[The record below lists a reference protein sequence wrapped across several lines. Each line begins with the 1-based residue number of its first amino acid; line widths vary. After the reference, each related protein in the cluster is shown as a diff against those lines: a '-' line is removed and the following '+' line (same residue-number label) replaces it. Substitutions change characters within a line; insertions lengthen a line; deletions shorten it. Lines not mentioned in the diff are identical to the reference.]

1 MNLVARSLLK
11 KFLVFIRACISSIAD
26 PDVEHLLGFGAT
38 QFKRAS
44 SLFILKLK
52 ETRQL
57 SQTAVDD
64 VVEGCKSMIS
74 HTVQRLHSGARAK
87 LLTLGIDE
95 EALDDVFND
104 FPDPFNG
111 LETRYLQEKF
121 LKEEF
126 GLVVCI
132 YIAMYTYIMDE
143 AIVLSFIAF
152 KFLWLNIYLFT
163 SLIYNNYH

>member
-1 MNLVARSLLK
+1 M
-11 KFLVFIRACISSIAD
+11 
-26 PDVEHLLGFGAT
+26 EHLLGINT
-38 QFKRAS
+38 TKFKRAS

-64 VVEGCKSMIS
+64 VVEGCKSMINQ
-74 HTVQRLHSGARAK
+74 TVQRLHSGAREK
-87 LLTLGIDE
+87 LLMLGIDE

-126 GLVVCI
+126 GLVVCMHA
-132 YIAMYTYIMDE
+132 YIHICN
-143 AIVLSFIAF
+143 S
-152 KFLWLNIYLFT
+152 
-163 SLIYNNYH
+163 